1 MTRPARRRSRHVES
15 EEEAKGP
22 VLVLLVEDSLTTRE
36 VERSI
41 LLSAGYEVE
50 VASNGREALEKL
62 REREPDVI
70 VTDIE
75 MPVMDGFELT
85 AAVRNDPR
93 YKHIPVIVV
102 TSRSSEEDRMKGMQV
117 GAQAYVVKSEFNQE
131 ELLDTIE
138 RLTG

>member
-1 MTRPARRRSRHVES
+1 VRSGRWHART
-15 EEEAKGP
+15 EEEERKP
-22 VLVLLVEDSLTTRE
+22 PLVLLVEDSLTTRE

-62 REREPDVI
+62 REGGADVI

-85 AAVRNDPR
+85 ATVRNDPR
-93 YKHIPVIVV
+93 YRHIPVIVV
-102 TSRSSEEDRMKGMQV
+102 TSRGSEEDRLRGMEV

-131 ELLDTIE
+131 DLLDTIE